1 MPISLFTK
9 RHRFKTSERGMLMA
23 EQCEHELVKKGYKM
37 MYQDY
42 DGVSRNRYFRQHPG
56 KAETVSLTLTFDR

>member
-1 MPISLFTK
+1 
-9 RHRFKTSERGMLMA
+9 MA
-23 EQCEHELVKKGYKM
+23 EQCERELVKKGYKM

-56 KAETVSLTLTFDR
+56 KAETVSVTLIFDR